1 MKNIPINK
9 IEIKNDKEF
18 IKYYTKTHEFL
29 EINEKK
35 VINQIKVNNNI
46 KQYKLISIN
55 QKKKLI
61 SLMNNF
67 LLIMNKVIILLIIYL
82 IIYFILLF
90 IQKNLSKKIALR
102 KLETISEIAITI
114 KGKGKIGILSESF
127 SSKPNELL
135 INGEKQNKINNYVN
149 NINDEINVIT
159 MKWYEPLTSC
169 DSMFLGLTN
178 IVKFDFSKFDTLK
191 VEKMEFYVFWM

>member
-67 LLIMNKVIILLIIYL
+67 LLIMNKVIILL
-82 IIYFILLF
+82 F
-90 IQKNLSKKIALR
+90 
-102 KLETISEIAITI
+102 
-114 KGKGKIGILSESF
+114 
-127 SSKPNELL
+127 
-135 INGEKQNKINNYVN
+135 
-149 NINDEINVIT
+149 
-159 MKWYEPLTSC
+159 
-169 DSMFLGLTN
+169 
-178 IVKFDFSKFDTLK
+178 
-191 VEKMEFYVFWM
+191 

>member
-127 SSKPNELL
+127 SSKSNELL